1 MSNVADLVLIYQFI
15 KRLTTPFNKTEAY
28 NLGLIDEKGKRLKK
42 AETKEEK
49 DAMGYFDRLVFNIK
63 RLLEKLPGGSSRLA
77 SYGAALWL
85 IKEGKI
91 NREYS
96 ESEIATGLYEAMDEL
111 DERTHKKLNE
121 LLEDAPANATGAAI
135 AGTNDDMTWKKPDA
149 RKKEMKAFLRRYM
162 EGKQKR
168 EALKTRKEFMKRMGF

>member
-1 MSNVADLVLIYQFI
+1 MADVADLVLIYQFI

-42 AETKEEK
+42 AQTSEEK
-49 DAMGYFDRLVFNIK
+49 KAMGYFDRLVFNIK
-63 RLLEKLPGGSSRLA
+63 RLLERLPGGSSRIA

-96 ESEIATGLYEAMDEL
+96 EEEIATGLYEAMDEV
-111 DERTHKKLNE
+111 DERTNKKLNE
-121 LLEDAPANATGAAI
+121 LMEEAPTNSTGAAV
-135 AGTNDDMTWKKPDA
+135 AGTNDDMTWKPDA
-149 RKKEMKAFLRRYM
+149 RKKKIKEFLRRYM
-162 EGKQKR
+162 ENKNKR
-168 EALKTRKEFMKRMGF
+168 ETLKTRKEFMKRMGL